1 MSHGQQTTTRLD
13 AESGKRYC
21 GHCGAHVSIAFARVF
36 GNNHDEVYACP
47 DCATMRELRN
57 GLARKA

>member
-1 MSHGQQTTTRLD
+1 MN
-13 AESGKRYC
+13 RYC
-21 GHCGAHVSIAFARVF
+21 GHCGAHVSTAFARVF
-36 GNNHDEVYACP
+36 GNNHNEVYACP